1 MPLRKLQGKLFSLFE
16 SKTIHLNTVSRD
28 SFQDARERS
37 ASPDVIPVTPRE
49 NLAGYRLGIGL
60 RYILVCIERTSVR
73 E

>member
-16 SKTIHLNTVSRD
+16 SKNFHLNTVNRD
-28 SFQDARERS
+28 SFQDARERF
-37 ASPDVIPVTPRE
+37 ASPDVISVTLRE